1 MNKYEVLYIIAG
13 EVSEEERENVFKS
26 AEAIVTEN
34 GGNVESVDKWGMK
47 KFAYAID
54 YKNEGFYVLM
64 NFEANPEVPAEMERR
79 MRISDK
85 IVRCMIVKKNA

>member
-13 EVSEEERENVFKS
+13 EVAEEERETVFKNV
-26 AEAIVTEN
+26 EAIVTEN
-34 GGNVESVDKWGMK
+34 GGNVENVEKWGTK
-47 KFAYAID
+47 KFAYPID

-85 IVRCMIVKKNA
+85 IVRCMIIKKNA